1 LASSLAKSSSVLA
14 FGNKPLEAPAKRR
27 PAISRADCSRE
38 NFRKRPDRSRG
49 IARPPA
55 SVRRNPDV
63 TYLWDASLWDASQS
77 RALDEMP
84 ADAAHR
90 AVSDIAGIDG
100 EVDEIADGIKRTL
113 PRKLDNGRKAGG

>member
-1 LASSLAKSSSVLA
+1 MISVVSPGTLAISLANLSSV
-14 FGNKPLEAPAKRR
+14 
-27 PAISRADCSRE
+27 
-38 NFRKRPDRSRG
+38 RKRPDRSRG

-55 SVRRNPDV
+55 SMRRKPDV
-63 TYLWDASLWDASQS
+63 TYLWDASQS

-84 ADAAHR
+84 ADPAHR

-100 EVDEIADGIKRTL
+100 EVDETADGIERTL

>member
-1 LASSLAKSSSVLA
+1 VAISLANSSSVPTAA
-14 FGNKPLEAPAKRR
+14 FANMPPEAPAKWR

-38 NFRKRPDRSRG
+38 NFRKRPDRSRE
-49 IARPPA
+49 IVRPPA
-55 SVRRNPDV
+55 SMRRKPDI
-63 TYLWDASLWDASQS
+63 TDLWDTSQS

-84 ADAAHR
+84 ADPAHR

-100 EVDEIADGIKRTL
+100 EVDETADGIERTL

>member
-1 LASSLAKSSSVLA
+1 LAISLAKSSSVLA
-14 FGNKPLEAPAKRR
+14 FGNKPPEAPAKRR
-27 PAISRADCSRE
+27 PAICRADRSPE
-38 NFRKRPDRSRG
+38 NFRKRSDRSRG
-49 IARPPA
+49 IARPPG

-63 TYLWDASLWDASQS
+63 TYLRDASQS

-90 AVSDIAGIDG
+90 AGSDIARIDG
-100 EVDEIADGIKRTL
+100 EADETADGIERTL